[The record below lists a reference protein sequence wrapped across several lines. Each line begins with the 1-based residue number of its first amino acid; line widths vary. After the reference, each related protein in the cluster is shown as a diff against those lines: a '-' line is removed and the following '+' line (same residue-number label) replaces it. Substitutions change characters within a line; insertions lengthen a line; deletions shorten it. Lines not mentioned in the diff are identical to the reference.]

1 MTRIVAGLV
10 LLSVLSVLA
19 LTPKAEKKSVGAEL
33 VPAGTLYSPGVLD
46 GDTLYISGLQGTD
59 PQTHTLPNDFGQ
71 EAKNCLAN
79 VGRVLKDSG
88 MDYSNVASVQV
99 YLVDISQFE
108 EMNGVYK
115 EYFKSPFPSRT
126 TVQVSKLSLGSHI
139 EIAAIARK

>member
-1 MTRIVAGLV
+1 MTRILAGLV
-10 LLSVLSVLA
+10 LLSVVSVPA

-33 VPAGTLYSPGVLD
+33 VPAGTLYSPGVLV

-59 PQTHTLPNDFGQ
+59 PQTHMLPNDFSQ
-71 EAKNCLAN
+71 EATNCLAN

-88 MDYSNVASVQV
+88 MDYSNVTSVQV

-115 EYFKSPFPSRT
+115 EYFKSPLPSRT

>member
-126 TVQVSKLSLGSHI
+126 TVQVSKLSFGSHI

>member
-10 LLSVLSVLA
+10 LLSVVSVPA
-19 LTPKAEKKSVGAEL
+19 LTPKAAKKFVGAEL
-33 VPAGTLYSPGVLD
+33 VPAGTPYSPGVLV

-59 PQTHTLPNDFGQ
+59 PQTHMLPSDFTQ

-99 YLVDISQFE
+99 YLVDLSQFE

-115 EYFKSPFPSRT
+115 EYFSSPLPSRT

>member
-1 MTRIVAGLV
+1 MTKILAGLV
-10 LLSVLSVLA
+10 LLSVVSVPA
-19 LTPKAEKKSVGAEL
+19 ITPKAEKKSVGAEL
-33 VPAGTLYSPGVLD
+33 VPAGTLYSPGVLV
-46 GDTLYISGLQGTD
+46 GDKLYISGLQGTD
-59 PQTHTLPNDFGQ
+59 PQTHMLPNDFSQ

-88 MDYSNVASVQV
+88 IDYSNVVSVQV